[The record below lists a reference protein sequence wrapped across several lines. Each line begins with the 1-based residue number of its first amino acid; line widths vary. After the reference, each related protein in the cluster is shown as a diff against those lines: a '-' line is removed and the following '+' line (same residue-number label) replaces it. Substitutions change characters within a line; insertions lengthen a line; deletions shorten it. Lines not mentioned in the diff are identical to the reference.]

1 LTNGT
6 RLTQLR
12 RPALIV
18 FVAALALRLIFVL
31 ILEPSPDFSGGD
43 ANWYMKNGR
52 DLVKFG
58 KTLGPLQTAP
68 LYPVF
73 LGVVQMVIPGERLT
87 GFYYSHA
94 EMQTVR
100 ILQAGFGAGLC
111 VALYWI
117 AWRLFGERA
126 GRLAAAIMVINPAL
140 IIESGNLA
148 TEGVYLL
155 GVFGGL
161 ALYVDQRP
169 PRTARR
175 MAATGVVFGLA
186 TLTRAVF
193 LLFPLAI
200 VAHLLL
206 VERARWAR
214 LAAALLVS
222 YGLVV
227 STWTVYNLAV
237 WDRFVIGGEGLWS
250 FLYQGAEGHGS
261 PQETDSQIGITAEHD
276 HEDRQDILRERA
288 AESITADPVGWAAHR
303 VRELAHSYLQP
314 HNTVHYGGRSV
325 KDALADWLREGRSP
339 GGLAD
344 LTHLESFWPKLALYV
359 FHFTG
364 LLLGATG
371 MILAARRWRAL
382 LPLYAV
388 IVYFTGIH
396 LVLLALP
403 RYVFPTYPVFW
414 VFGAALVVRAADRWR
429 APHDP
434 A

>member
-1 LTNGT
+1 MTNATLFT
-6 RLTQLR
+6 RLR
-12 RPALIV
+12 RPALII
-18 FVAALALRLIFVL
+18 FAAALILRLAFVL

-73 LGVVQMVIPGERLT
+73 LGVVQMAIPGEPSPGL
-87 GFYYSHA
+87 YYTQA

-100 ILQAGFGAGLC
+100 AVQAVLGAGLC
-111 VALYWI
+111 VAVYWI
-117 AWRLFGERA
+117 ARRLFGERA
-126 GRLAAAIMVINPAL
+126 ARLAGAIMAASPAL
-140 IIESGNLA
+140 IVEAGNLT
-148 TEGVYLL
+148 TEGVFLM

-161 ALYVDQRP
+161 ALYLDRRP
-169 PRTARR
+169 PLTSRR
-175 MAATGVVFGLA
+175 MVEVGIAFGLA

-193 LLFPLAI
+193 LLFPLVI
-200 VAHLLL
+200 VAHLILT
-206 VERARWAR
+206 ERTRWTR
-214 LAAALLVS
+214 LAAALLIS

-250 FLYQGAEGHGS
+250 FLYQGAEGRAS
-261 PQETDSQIGITAEHD
+261 PEETDSQIGITPD
-276 HEDRQDILRERA
+276 LSHEERQEVLRESA

-303 VRELAHSYLQP
+303 IRELADSYLQP

-325 KDALADWLREGRSP
+325 KDALVDWLRNDRSA

-344 LTHLESFWPKLALYV
+344 LTRLESFWPKLALYV

-364 LLLGATG
+364 LLLGAAG

-388 IVYFTGIH
+388 VIYFTGIH

-414 VFGAALVVRAADRWR
+414 MFAAAAVVHSAR
-429 APHDP
+429 HDP

>member
-1 LTNGT
+1 MTNATLFT
-6 RLTQLR
+6 RLR
-12 RPALIV
+12 RPALII
-18 FVAALALRLIFVL
+18 FAAALILRLAFVL
-31 ILEPSPDFSGGD
+31 ILEPAPDFSGGD

-73 LGVVQMVIPGERLT
+73 LGVVQMAIPGEPLP
-87 GFYYSHA
+87 GLYYTQA

-100 ILQAGFGAGLC
+100 IVQAVLGAGLC
-111 VALYWI
+111 AALYWI
-117 AWRLFGERA
+117 ARRLFGERA
-126 GRLAAAIMVINPAL
+126 GRLAGAIMAASPAL
-140 IIESGNLA
+140 IVEAGNLT
-148 TEGVYLL
+148 TEGVFLM

-161 ALYVDQRP
+161 ALYLDRRP
-169 PRTARR
+169 PLTSRR
-175 MAATGVVFGLA
+175 MVEVGIAFGLA

-193 LLFPLAI
+193 LLFPLVI
-200 VAHLLL
+200 VAHLILT
-206 VERARWAR
+206 ERARWTR
-214 LAAALLVS
+214 LAAALLIS

-237 WDRFVIGGEGLWS
+237 WERFVIGGEGLWS
-250 FLYQGAEGHGS
+250 FLYQGAEGRAS
-261 PQETDSQIGITAEHD
+261 PEEADSQIGITPD
-276 HEDRQDILRERA
+276 LSHEERQEVLRESA

-303 VRELAHSYLQP
+303 IRELADSYLQP

-325 KDALADWLREGRSP
+325 KDALVDWLRNDRSA

-344 LTHLESFWPKLALYV
+344 LTRLESFWPKLALYV

-364 LLLGATG
+364 LLLGAAG

-388 IVYFTGIH
+388 VIYFTGIH

-414 VFGAALVVRAADRWR
+414 MFAAAAVVHSAR
-429 APHDP
+429 HDP

>member
-1 LTNGT
+1 MTNATLFT
-6 RLTQLR
+6 RLR
-12 RPALIV
+12 RPAFLV
-18 FVAALALRLIFVL
+18 FAAALILRLAFVL

-73 LGVVQMVIPGERLT
+73 LGVVQMAIPGEPLP
-87 GFYYSHA
+87 GLYYTQA

-100 ILQAGFGAGLC
+100 IVQAVLGAGLC
-111 VALYWI
+111 TALYWI
-117 AWRLFGERA
+117 ARRLFGERA
-126 GRLAAAIMVINPAL
+126 GRLAGAIMAASPAL
-140 IIESGNLA
+140 IVEAGNLT
-148 TEGVYLL
+148 TEGVFLM

-161 ALYVDQRP
+161 ALYIDRRP
-169 PRTARR
+169 PLTSRR
-175 MAATGVVFGLA
+175 MVEVGIAFGLA

-193 LLFPLAI
+193 LLFPLVI
-200 VAHLLL
+200 VAHLILT
-206 VERARWAR
+206 ERARWTR
-214 LAAALLVS
+214 LAAALLIS

-237 WDRFVIGGEGLWS
+237 WERFVIGGEGLWS
-250 FLYQGAEGHGS
+250 FLYQGAEGRAA
-261 PQETDSQIGITAEHD
+261 PEEADSQIGITPD
-276 HEDRQDILRERA
+276 LSHEERQEVLRESA

-303 VRELAHSYLQP
+303 IRELADSYLQP

-325 KDALADWLREGRSP
+325 KDALVDWLRNDRSA

-344 LTHLESFWPKLALYV
+344 LTRLESFWPKLALYV

-364 LLLGATG
+364 LLLGAAG

-388 IVYFTGIH
+388 VIYFTGIH

-414 VFGAALVVRAADRWR
+414 MFAAAAVVHSAR
-429 APHDP
+429 HDP